1 MKVLQKNWVMWALV
15 VLVAVTLFGPSMV
28 AYAGTAHEPSQA
40 LLEVIRNAFGDC
52 GRVMTG
58 EIH

>member
-1 MKVLQKNWVMWALV
+1 MKGFQKSWAMWALV
-15 VLVAVTLFGPSMV
+15 VLVAITLFGPSMV
-28 AYAGTAHEPSQA
+28 AHAAAAEPSQA

-52 GRVMTG
+52 GRVMSG